1 MKTHNYLNLSIWKES
16 IDFAIMIYETTQ
28 TYRKE
33 ERYGLVDQLRRAAY
47 SIPSNIAEGSKR
59 SSDKDFNRFLGIA
72 QGSLAEVHTQ
82 LIISNHIGQLMEAD
96 LSKLEEIVNRLRNMI
111 YKFQKALKQTAEE

>member
-59 SSDKDFNRFLGIA
+59 SSDKDFSPF
-72 QGSLAEVHTQ
+72 
-82 LIISNHIGQLMEAD
+82 
-96 LSKLEEIVNRLRNMI
+96 
-111 YKFQKALKQTAEE
+111 